1 MIRNPHISKLPYPPE
16 VLGHVRIE
24 ADPQTVAGSMATVRI
39 TYTAGKFGID
49 DQGSLRFL
57 LRFASDAGRP
67 QFDRPGAP
75 NYCTATASNGTK
87 LLLEYHPRGAFRPWF
102 KSIRINVMRE
112 ALREGDTLTLVLG
125 DRSQGGA
132 GWRTSTMREE
142 RFEVRVQVDPFGTV
156 VYGDVAGSAAI
167 DLIPGAP
174 HVWKA
179 VLPTLRRVGEPFE
192 LCVRADDVCG
202 NPVARLAGVLT
213 FDADGAIDG
222 LPARVDADGQ
232 ATVRLA
238 GLKATAPGTLRVRV
252 RDGAGAVLAESNPLV
267 VDAEVAQSTWWG
279 DFHAQ
284 SEETIGTN
292 SARGYFEFARDQA
305 FCDFVGHQGN
315 DFQISSPFWAELNR
329 LYAEFHAPGR
339 FVTIP
344 GYEYSPVTH
353 LGGDRNIFF
362 FDEGRPIRRSSH
374 ALVEDLSDVDT
385 DCNHVLDLF
394 KALHRNGERALAFA
408 HVGGRYAD
416 LHAGHDVAIERS
428 VEVHS
433 SWGTFEWLLFDAF
446 ELGYRVGVVCN
457 SDDHKGRPGAS
468 HPGASIFGAYG
479 GLSCLYLDALSRDA
493 IWRCMQA
500 RHHYGT
506 TGDRLH
512 LAVDAAFDGVAFRY
526 AVDPQLDAAALPEPV
541 QRATMGDIV
550 RVEQGR
556 ATVRVVVDAGAPIER
571 IDLRCGARTLETIRP
586 YAPTDLGRRIRV
598 IWEGA
603 EYRGRGRMTTWDGS
617 LEITGNAI
625 GAFEP
630 INFWHLDKRLERSAP
645 NRLAWESVTTGNFAG
660 ADIQLKAAESGELRI
675 DTPHVKTTVALDDIG
690 FDDTVFEAGGLA
702 RQVRVF
708 RLPDVNPH
716 RRIEFERQVDVAA
729 SGDTPIYVRL
739 TLESGHQAWSSPIY
753 LFRAGIAVP
762 TRCQGDSAR

>member
-1 MIRNPHISKLPYPPE
+1 MARNPHISKLPYPPE

-39 TYTAGKFGID
+39 TYTAGRFGID

-75 NYCTATASNGTK
+75 NYCTASASNGTT

-102 KSIRINVMRE
+102 KAIRVNVMRD
-112 ALREGDTLTLVLG
+112 ALREGDTVTLVLG

-142 RFEVRVQVDPFGTV
+142 RFELRVQVDPFGTV
-156 VYGDVAGSAAI
+156 VYGDVAGSAAV
-167 DLIPGAP
+167 DLVPGAP
-174 HVWKA
+174 QVWKA
-179 VLPTLRRVGEPFE
+179 VIPTLRPVGAPFE
-192 LCVRADDVCG
+192 LRVRADDACG
-202 NPVARLAGVLT
+202 NPVARLSGALT
-213 FDADGAIDG
+213 LEADGPVAG
-222 LPARVDADGQ
+222 LPRRVEADGSG
-232 ATVRLA
+232 ALIVPNLRMTEA
-238 GLKATAPGTLRVRV
+238 GCARIRV
-252 RDGAGAVLAESNPLV
+252 RDAAGALLAESNPLIAA
-267 VDAEVAQSTWWG
+267 VDLPQATWWG

-292 SARGYFEFARDQA
+292 SAREYFEFARDKA

-315 DFQISSPFWAELNR
+315 DFQISGAFWAELNR
-329 LYAEFHAPGR
+329 LYREFHAPGR
-339 FVTIP
+339 FVTLP

-362 FDEGRPIRRSSH
+362 FDEDRPIRRSSH
-374 ALVEDLSDVDT
+374 ALVEDLSDIET

-394 KALHRNGERALAFA
+394 GALHRDRERVLAFA

-416 LHAGHDVAIERS
+416 LHAGHDVEIERS

-433 SWGTFEWLLFDAF
+433 AWGTFEWLLFDAF
-446 ELGYRVGVVCN
+446 ELGHRVGVVCN

-479 GLSCLYLDALSRDA
+479 GLSCLYLDDLSRES
-493 IWRCMQA
+493 IWRCMQD

-512 LAVDAAFDGVAFRY
+512 LAVEASFAGPAFRY
-526 AVDPQLDAAALPEPV
+526 AVDPLLDPASVPHAV
-541 QRATMGDIV
+541 QRAMMGDIV
-550 RVEQGR
+550 RVEPGR
-556 ATVRVVVDAGAPIER
+556 ATIAVRVDAAVPIER
-571 IDLRCGARTLETIRP
+571 IDLRCGPRTLETIRP
-586 YAPTDLGRRIRV
+586 YREADLGARIRV
-598 IWEGA
+598 VWEGA

-617 LEITGNAI
+617 LEVVGNRIAS
-625 GAFEP
+625 FEP
-630 INFWHLDKRLERSAP
+630 INFWHLDKRLERSAGD
-645 NRLAWESVTTGNFAG
+645 RLQWESVTTGNFAG
-660 ADIQLKAAESGELRI
+660 ADLRLGVPSSGELRI
-675 DTPHVKTTVALDDIG
+675 DTPHVKTALDLADVG
-690 FDDTVFEAGGLA
+690 LDDAVFEAGGLA
-702 RQVRVF
+702 RRVRVF

-716 RRIEFERQVDVAA
+716 RSIAFEREVDVAA
-729 SGDTPIYVRL
+729 TGDTPIYVRV
-739 TLESGHQAWSSPIY
+739 TLENGHQAWSSPIY
-753 LFRAGIAVP
+753 LFRH
-762 TRCQGDSAR
+762 R